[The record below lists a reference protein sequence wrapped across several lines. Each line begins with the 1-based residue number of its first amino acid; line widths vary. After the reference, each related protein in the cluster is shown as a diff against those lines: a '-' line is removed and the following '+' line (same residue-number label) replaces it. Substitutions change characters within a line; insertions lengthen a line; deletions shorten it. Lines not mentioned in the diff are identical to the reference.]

1 MTLDEMNQE
10 TQKPRAGF
18 VYLDLNSG
26 NYTGGFRTE
35 PVSRPQDV
43 YIALLGRDESCNS
56 LVKEVYKLIG
66 KPDSHII
73 GGAKFVKS
81 KAGKNLAVRVARED
95 VIKSLKKYH
104 EHKLGPKVFS
114 LDELWEQENRE
125 DDRYIQI
132 EFEDTENEIVREYG
146 QKFLEE

>member
-26 NYTGGFRTE
+26 NYTGGFRPE

-43 YIALLGRDESCNS
+43 YIALLGRDESCNP

-66 KPDSHII
+66 KPDPRII

-81 KAGKNLAVRVARED
+81 KVGKNLAVRVARAD

-104 EHKLGPKVFS
+104 EHNLGPKVFS
-114 LDELWEQENRE
+114 LNELCERENRE
-125 DDRYIQI
+125 DDLDMQI
-132 EFEDTENEIVREYG
+132 GFEDIENDAVREYG
-146 QKFLEE
+146 QEFLEG